1 VYIYT
6 FFFEKRCIFILR
18 LVISIRDIIRLLFL
32 WRQDIDGKDV
42 ALNKFKGKVML
53 IVNVASRCGLTSS
66 NYSELSHLYEK
77 YKTQGEF

>member
-1 VYIYT
+1 
-6 FFFEKRCIFILR
+6 
-18 LVISIRDIIRLLFL
+18 VISIRDIIRLLFL